1 LLGQDRKGVQVAVG
15 NPAHDGEDKSYS
27 VLHMETRE
35 GRQVLGDFNV
45 LFSLSIFFQAQV
57 VYK

>member
-1 LLGQDRKGVQVAVG
+1 VG